1 VGEVAVLEDYDDGV
15 LLVTL
20 NRPTKKNAF
29 DDPQWDGLAA
39 ALRRARE
46 DDSVA
51 AVVLTGAGND
61 FSAGQDLAAFG
72 GSPEPREDGNPNGFA
87 GCIDALFAFDKPLL
101 AAARGVA
108 VGGGATILF
117 ACDIVYVGLSLRLRL
132 PFVSL
137 GLVPEVASSHL
148 LAAAIGRQ
156 RAAELFYTAEWVDA
170 ERALSVGIAAR
181 ALPDEALLP
190 TALEKAHEI
199 ARWPVSALRAT
210 KQTLQ
215 ASYTAA
221 LTAARAVEDA
231 RMAEQAG
238 SPENVEAVKAFL
250 ERRKPDF
257 RQFRPRGAG
266 AEPDRS

>member
-1 VGEVAVLEDYDDGV
+1 LSEAAVLEDHDDGV

-20 NRPTKKNAF
+20 NRPAKKNAF

-39 ALRRARE
+39 ALDRARE

-51 AVVLTGAGND
+51 VVVLTGAGND
-61 FSAGQDLAAFG
+61 FSAGQDLAAFRAG
-72 GSPEPREDGNPNGFA
+72 QEPREDGNPNGFA

-117 ACDIVYVGLSLRLRL
+117 ACDIVYVGQSLRLRL

-137 GLVPEVASSHL
+137 GLVPEVASSYL

-181 ALPDEALLP
+181 ALPDDELLP
-190 TALEKAHEI
+190 AALEKAHEI

-210 KQTLQ
+210 KQTLV
-215 ASYTAA
+215 ASYAA
-221 LTAARAVEDA
+221 AVAAAREVEDV

-250 ERRKPDF
+250 ERRPPDF
-257 RQFRPRGAG
+257 RQFRPQRAPAERKRG
-266 AEPDRS
+266 